1 MDYGNNLARQ
11 LLHVYVV
18 FGIDFMSGVTA
29 PSAAEA
35 PGCGG
40 HGVGEGVRRRP
51 AKTRKFLF
59 QHLPWAPRKGS
70 HLWEAHRHL
79 LCLQGSFCTI
89 TSFMH
94 FPATVTTAVSV
105 VGGIGESASQH
116 QGVTLEHGVSVEQAA
131 GAVKLSWC
139 RSAYNSYSLCFEAD
153 ETNK

>member
-1 MDYGNNLARQ
+1 MSVTKAFQVGLFSSIRLIFFPKITIMDYGNNLARQ

-70 HLWEAHRHL
+70 HL
-79 LCLQGSFCTI
+79 
-89 TSFMH
+89 
-94 FPATVTTAVSV
+94 
-105 VGGIGESASQH
+105 
-116 QGVTLEHGVSVEQAA
+116 
-131 GAVKLSWC
+131 
-139 RSAYNSYSLCFEAD
+139 
-153 ETNK
+153 